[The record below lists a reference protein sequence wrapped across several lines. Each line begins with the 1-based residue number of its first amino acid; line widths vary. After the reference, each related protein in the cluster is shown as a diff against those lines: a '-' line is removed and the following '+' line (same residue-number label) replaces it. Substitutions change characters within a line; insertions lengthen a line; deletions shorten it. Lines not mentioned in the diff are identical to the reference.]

1 MACRPYNTGRC
12 LQLRL
17 FNCPNFGVHF
27 KSVPL
32 CRFYTIVNPPFF
44 IYCAKI
50 MDFSETFKQ
59 SPRIFRSTMYTT
71 DSCHIKISSL
81 ALN

>member
-1 MACRPYNTGRC
+1 MSIARNSSQSGLAKC
-12 LQLRL
+12 LQA
-17 FNCPNFGVHF
+17 FSTQGAD
-27 KSVPL
+27 PL

-50 MDFSETFKQ
+50 MDFSETSKQ